1 MSVVTAEGGDFAH
14 RGDIRKLP
22 TGDKEKR
29 KKAAII
35 PQNSIIN
42 YTNRKLLI

>member
-1 MSVVTAEGGDFAH
+1 MSVVNAEGGDFADT
-14 RGDIRKLP
+14 GDIRKLP

-29 KKAAII
+29 KKVAIV